1 METSTSKNR
10 FYNRE
15 MIHNHDNDF
24 SAKLSTEVASV
35 QVKLEKESLLSINAV
50 VTIHNDS
57 HTTQQ
62 RMNVVMEK
70 FPALEAANGVQQ

>member
-1 METSTSKNR
+1 MS
-10 FYNRE
+10 
-15 MIHNHDNDF
+15 NDF

-57 HTTQQ
+57 HTIQQ
-62 RMNVVMEK
+62 RMNVAMEK
-70 FPALEAANGVQQ
+70 FPVLEAVKGVQQ

>member
-1 METSTSKNR
+1 MSN
-10 FYNRE
+10 N
-15 MIHNHDNDF
+15 F

-57 HTTQQ
+57 HTIQQ
-62 RMNVVMEK
+62 RMNVAMEK
-70 FPALEAANGVQQ
+70 FPVLEAVKGVHQ

>member
-1 METSTSKNR
+1 MSN
-10 FYNRE
+10 N
-15 MIHNHDNDF
+15 F

-57 HTTQQ
+57 HTIQQ
-62 RMNVVMEK
+62 RMNVAMEK
-70 FPALEAANGVQQ
+70 FLVLEAVKGVHQ

>member
-1 METSTSKNR
+1 MSN
-10 FYNRE
+10 N
-15 MIHNHDNDF
+15 F

-57 HTTQQ
+57 HTIQQ
-62 RMNVVMEK
+62 RMNVVMER
-70 FPALEAANGVQQ
+70 FPVLEAAKSTTMITIRYDS